1 MNDEEIHII
10 TRILAGKTEEYAY
23 FLNAYSQQ
31 IHTLIIRM
39 GHSPEDAEELVQDT
53 FIKAF
58 RNLSSFR
65 GKSSFMTWLY
75 RIAYNLSIS
84 ALRKRKSETIN
95 IDEQYW
101 AKISDTET
109 DEELDNDTEEQIKKL
124 RHALTLLPPDE
135 RALIALFYEEAHSL
149 RDISNITGIT
159 ENNVKV
165 KLHRIRKKICLLIK
179 RRTKYDTER

>member
-159 ENNVKV
+159 GNNVKV

-179 RRTKYDTER
+179 KEDEI